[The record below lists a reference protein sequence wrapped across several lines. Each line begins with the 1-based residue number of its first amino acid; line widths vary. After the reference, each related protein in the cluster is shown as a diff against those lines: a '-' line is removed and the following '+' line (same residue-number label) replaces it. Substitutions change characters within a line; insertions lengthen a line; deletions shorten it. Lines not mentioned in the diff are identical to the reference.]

1 MSGNITFRNNSPE
14 QLDRMIRV
22 AGPGGWIVLAVLL
35 LVLVVG
41 LGWSVVSMANIK
53 VPGRGI
59 LQTSGGLTQLVAPD
73 AGTVASVEA
82 RLGQRVAAGDLLVR
96 LAQPALDVKRDS
108 LRGRREMLENE
119 RQRLIGFNQKEQEL
133 RLAADTERRSG
144 LDQSLATLFA
154 QEQALQESVASQR
167 RLLERGVTSR
177 DRVLS
182 VEADLAGVRRDIATL
197 RDNLQSL
204 GLDANERRVRF
215 EQALMEVDSKIAAT
229 TQEIAEVEA
238 EITVRSD
245 VRAPTSGRVVELAVE
260 TGDRV
265 AAGSSLLR
273 IAPDGSDGLSA
284 LIYVSSGDGKK
295 ITPGMTVQVVPSTV
309 RMEREGFILAEVVSV
324 SEIPATREAVLRRL
338 VNAALVDTLLA
349 NGPPFEVQVRLRPDP
364 QTVSGFAWSTD
375 LGRTR
380 AVEGGTSVDAQIVVG
395 RVRVLALVFPQVDRL
410 LHWLGLDG

>member
-22 AGPGGWIVLAVLL
+22 AGPGGWVVLAVLL
-35 LVLVVG
+35 LVLAAG
-41 LGWSVVSMANIK
+41 LVWSVLSMATVK
-53 VPGRGI
+53 VPGRGV
-59 LQTSGGLTQLVAPD
+59 LQASGGLTQLVAPD
-73 AGTVASVEA
+73 AGTVAGLDV
-82 RLGQRVAAGDLLVR
+82 RLGQRVAAGDLMVR

-108 LRGRREMLENE
+108 LRGRRVMLENE

-133 RLAADTERRSG
+133 RLAADTERRAG
-144 LDQSLATLFA
+144 LDESLKTLLA

-177 DRVLS
+177 DRVLA

-215 EQALMEVDSKIAAT
+215 EQSLMEVDSKIAT
-229 TQEIAEVEA
+229 TAQEIAEAEA
-238 EITVRSD
+238 EIAVRSE

-260 TGDRV
+260 SGDRV
-265 AAGSSLLR
+265 TGGTALLR
-273 IAPDGSDGLSA
+273 IAPDGDSGLSA

-295 ITPGMTVQVVPSTV
+295 IAPGMAVQVVPSTV

-338 VNAALVDTLLA
+338 VNATLVDTLLA

-364 QTVSGFAWSTD
+364 ASVSGFAWSTD
-375 LGRTR
+375 LGRAR

-395 RVRVLALVFPQVDRL
+395 RIRLLALVFPQVDRL

>member
-22 AGPGGWIVLAVLL
+22 AGPGGWVVLAVLL
-35 LVLVVG
+35 LVLAAG
-41 LGWSVVSMANIK
+41 LVWSVLSMATVK
-53 VPGRGI
+53 VPGRGV
-59 LQTSGGLTQLVAPD
+59 LQASGGLTQLVAPD
-73 AGTVASVEA
+73 AGTVAGLDV
-82 RLGQRVAAGDLLVR
+82 RLGQRVAAGDLMVR

-108 LRGRREMLENE
+108 LRGRRVMLENE

-133 RLAADTERRSG
+133 RLTADTERRAG
-144 LDQSLATLFA
+144 LDESLKTLIA

-177 DRVLS
+177 DRVLA

-215 EQALMEVDSKIAAT
+215 EQSLMEVDSKIAT
-229 TQEIAEVEA
+229 TAQEIAEAEA
-238 EITVRSD
+238 EIAVRSE

-260 TGDRV
+260 PGDRV
-265 AAGSSLLR
+265 TGGTALLR
-273 IAPDGSDGLSA
+273 IAPDGDSGLSA

-295 ITPGMTVQVVPSTV
+295 IAPGMAVQVVPSTV

-338 VNAALVDTLLA
+338 VNATLVDTLLA

-364 QTVSGFAWSTD
+364 ASVSGFAWSTD
-375 LGRTR
+375 LGRAR

-395 RVRVLALVFPQVDRL
+395 RIRLLALVFPQVDRL

>member
-22 AGPGGWIVLAVLL
+22 AGPGGWVVLAVLL
-35 LVLVVG
+35 LVLAAG
-41 LGWSVVSMANIK
+41 LVWSVLSMATVK
-53 VPGRGI
+53 VPGRGV
-59 LQTSGGLTQLVAPD
+59 LQASGGLTQLVAPD
-73 AGTVASVEA
+73 AGTVAGLDV
-82 RLGQRVAAGDLLVR
+82 RLGQRVAAGDLMVR

-108 LRGRREMLENE
+108 LRGRRVMLENE

-133 RLAADTERRSG
+133 RLAADTERRAG
-144 LDQSLATLFA
+144 LDESLKTLLA

-177 DRVLS
+177 DRVLT

-215 EQALMEVDSKIAAT
+215 EQSLMEVDSKIAT
-229 TQEIAEVEA
+229 TAQEIAEAEA
-238 EITVRSD
+238 EIAVRSE

-260 TGDRV
+260 PGDRV
-265 AAGSSLLR
+265 TGGTALLR
-273 IAPDGSDGLSA
+273 IAPDGDSGLSA

-295 ITPGMTVQVVPSTV
+295 IAPGMAVQVVPSTV

-338 VNAALVDTLLA
+338 VNATLVDTLLA

-364 QTVSGFAWSTD
+364 ASVSGFAWSTD
-375 LGRTR
+375 LGRAR

-395 RVRVLALVFPQVDRL
+395 RIRLLALVFPQVDRL

>member
-22 AGPGGWIVLAVLL
+22 AGPGGWVVLAVLL
-35 LVLVVG
+35 LVLAAG
-41 LGWSVVSMANIK
+41 LVWSVLSMATVK
-53 VPGRGI
+53 VPGRGV
-59 LQTSGGLTQLVAPD
+59 LQASGGLTQLVAPD
-73 AGTVASVEA
+73 AGTVAGLDV
-82 RLGQRVAAGDLLVR
+82 RLGQRVAAGDLMVR

-108 LRGRREMLENE
+108 LRGRRVMLENE

-133 RLAADTERRSG
+133 RLAADTERRAG
-144 LDQSLATLFA
+144 LDESLKTLLA

-177 DRVLS
+177 DRVLT

-215 EQALMEVDSKIAAT
+215 EQSLMEVDSKIAT
-229 TQEIAEVEA
+229 TAQEIAEAEA
-238 EITVRSD
+238 EIAVRSE

-260 TGDRV
+260 PGDRV
-265 AAGSSLLR
+265 TGGAALLR
-273 IAPDGSDGLSA
+273 IAPDGDSGLSA

-295 ITPGMTVQVVPSTV
+295 IAPGMAVQVVPSTV

-338 VNAALVDTLLA
+338 VNATLVDTLLA

-364 QTVSGFAWSTD
+364 ASVSGFAWSTD
-375 LGRTR
+375 LGRAR

-395 RVRVLALVFPQVDRL
+395 RIRLLALVFPQVDRL

>member
-22 AGPGGWIVLAVLL
+22 AGPGGWVVLAVLL
-35 LVLVVG
+35 LVLAAG
-41 LGWSVVSMANIK
+41 LVWSVLSMATVK
-53 VPGRGI
+53 VPGRGV
-59 LQTSGGLTQLVAPD
+59 LQASGGLTQLVAPD
-73 AGTVASVEA
+73 AGTVAGLDV
-82 RLGQRVAAGDLLVR
+82 RLGQRVAAGDLMVR

-108 LRGRREMLENE
+108 LRGRRVMLENE

-133 RLAADTERRSG
+133 RLTADTERRAG
-144 LDQSLATLFA
+144 LDESLKTLIA

-177 DRVLS
+177 DRVLA
-182 VEADLAGVRRDIATL
+182 VEADLAGVRRDIAAL

-215 EQALMEVDSKIAAT
+215 EQSLMEVDSKIAT
-229 TQEIAEVEA
+229 TAQEIAEAEA
-238 EITVRSD
+238 EIAVRSE

-260 TGDRV
+260 PGDRV
-265 AAGSSLLR
+265 AGGTALLR
-273 IAPDGSDGLSA
+273 IAPDGDSGLSA

-295 ITPGMTVQVVPSTV
+295 IAPGMAVQVVPSTV

-338 VNAALVDTLLA
+338 VNATLVDTLLA

-364 QTVSGFAWSTD
+364 ASVSGFAWSTD
-375 LGRTR
+375 LGRAR

-395 RVRVLALVFPQVDRL
+395 RIRLLALVFPQVDRL